1 MNVHKLTGTLLA
13 AAAGIA
19 VSAAIPS
26 LSAGADWQ
34 TAGIMGDL
42 NGDKQVNSA
51 DLVIMARHLHGAAP
65 LDYDNGIQFQEDT
78 AVSINGADYYYTTFV
93 ETADIDQNKKVNVF
107 DLIQLRELVSL
118 SWGAPV
124 YNWVDEPDV
133 TTTTVPETTAP
144 PVTTT
149 TVTTPIS
156 GEDFI
161 DPPIYELYGSLPS
174 QGDARVLTIYV
185 DFPDCHYD
193 FDPST
198 DFIEQVFFGSPD
210 PSSQFFP
217 YESISAFYSRSSKG
231 AVTVSG
237 DAVRYTT
244 KNGRTNY
251 ETNAWYTDL
260 IEEVMDELDS
270 QVDFSQ
276 YDGDNDGVIDT
287 ISICVPDKANELN
300 GNDYWHSCAGDYGGN
315 RWDWRLD
322 GKKIGHVIVGAHQ
335 INSESDYANFVQTNL
350 HEMGHCMGLPDFYLY
365 NNSSDWEGL
374 HGSAGFEIMD
384 DCVGDF
390 GSLCK
395 LMLGWYRQD
404 QIQVYDPSA
413 GEQTF
418 KLYDNCS
425 DQGNCLIIPNGSLAD
440 KYRSEFMILEFAS
453 LNGNGAGNN
462 TYWWMAQGEGVRAF
476 HAEAACNISP
486 GYSSWTYASG
496 ENEATNYDQG
506 RRFIRLVNE
515 GTDETDNLFRKGS
528 TIDSSVSDFRW
539 YDSSGQ
545 LTVDTGFTIT
555 IDDYSDGVYTVTVH
569 PAA

>member
-1 MNVHKLTGTLLA
+1 MNVQKLTGTLLA

-19 VSAAIPS
+19 VSAALPS

-42 NGDKQVNSA
+42 NGDQQVNSA

-124 YNWVDEPDV
+124 YNWVDEPVV
-133 TTTTVPETTAP
+133 TTTTAPVTTEP

-149 TVTTPIS
+149 TTAADPDT
-156 GEDFI
+156 FI

-174 QGDARVLTIYV
+174 QGEARVLTVYV
-185 DFPDCHYD
+185 DFPDCRYD

-198 DFIEQVFFGSPD
+198 DFIEQVYFGSPD

-244 KNGRTNY
+244 SGTRSNY
-251 ETNAWYTDL
+251 ETDAYKNEFID
-260 IEEVMDELDS
+260 EVLNGIDS

-276 YDGDNDGVIDT
+276 YDGDNDGVIDAV
-287 ISICVPDKANELN
+287 SICVPARANEDN
-300 GNDYWHSCAGDYGGN
+300 GNDYWHSCAGGYSG
-315 RWDWRLD
+315 DWYKRLD
-322 GKKIGHVIVGAHQ
+322 GMRIGHVITGSHQ
-335 INSESDYANFVQTNL
+335 INSADDYRDFVKTNI

-365 NNSSDWEGL
+365 TESDDWEGL
-374 HGSAGFEIMD
+374 HGSAGFEVMD
-384 DCVGDF
+384 DAVGDF

-395 LMLGWYRQD
+395 LMLGWYKSG
-404 QIQVYDPSA
+404 QIQVCDTSQ
-413 GEQTF
+413 GEQSF
-418 KLYDNCS
+418 WLYDNET
-425 DQGNCLIIPNGSLAD
+425 DFGNCLIIPCGNLGD
-440 KYRSEFMILEFAS
+440 KYRSEFMILEYAT

-462 TYWWMAQGEGVRAF
+462 TYWWMAQGEGVRMF
-476 HAEAACNISP
+476 HADATCYNNNGYHSWM
-486 GYSSWTYASG
+486 YSSG
-496 ENEATNYDQG
+496 EDKYTNYNQG

-515 GTDETDNLFRKGS
+515 GTDQTDNLLRAGG
-528 TIDSSVSDFRW
+528 TYDSSMSGFRW
-539 YDSSGQ
+539 YDSSGN
-545 LTVDTGFTIT
+545 LTVDTGFTVT
-555 IDDYSDGVYTVTVH
+555 VDEYTDGAYKVTVH